1 LIYFRKFWFATK
13 WSTQPI
19 NEGNDIIIPIEKM
32 QTYSNTFCAI
42 IYRCKLSCNVLV
54 LYVLIVRNNTRFV
67 CTVLWTL
74 SFSSRQAI
82 INCVL
87 PSFARSKL
95 YFAQQAVLHD
105 MSRDNRIFKHLNYLW
120 LTRKNDWLYCL
131 LDSIII

>member
-1 LIYFRKFWFATK
+1 MIYFRKFWFATK

-74 SFSSRQAI
+74 SFSSRHKRSSTVFSQVLHVRNYI
-82 INCVL
+82 L
-87 PSFARSKL
+87 PSKQYCTICQETTAYLNIWIIF
-95 YFAQQAVLHD
+95 D
-105 MSRDNRIFKHLNYLW
+105 SREKMIGFIACW
-120 LTRKNDWLYCL
+120 
-131 LDSIII
+131 IQ